1 MCHANGLVRSITSQ
15 GLRAPTPR
23 PFHGGQGSLRRSLKE
38 PIDQSLEIC
47 LSIWTEPCSKG
58 GMLAPPC
65 AIPSTNRPPFGYRE
79 RADAQPRPTL
89 SRLDG
94 DQEAFLE
101 AYKNHT
107 VVFGYGIGF
116 VLWYSGYDSMHHL
129 YDAICL
135 IVKLAS
141 L

>member
-1 MCHANGLVRSITSQ
+1 MPYE
-15 GLRAPTPR
+15 RAGPFDHQSGPSCPDTQTIPWRPR
-23 PFHGGQGSLRRSLKE
+23 EPSALPVE

-79 RADAQPRPTL
+79 QIVVQSRPTS

-94 DQEAFLE
+94 DQSTPLE

-129 YDAICL
+129 YDDICP
-135 IVKLAS
+135 IVKPANP
-141 L
+141 